1 MHKNLVVKMMCDV
14 VNEMNLEIA
23 QAQGANPEEAKAVIE
38 QHQPQLVHVNT
49 MILDK
54 LITSGLITVD

>member
-1 MHKNLVVKMMCDV
+1 MHKNLIVKIMCDV
-14 VNEMNLEIA
+14 VNEMNFEIA
-23 QAQGANPEEAKAVIE
+23 QAQGANPEEAKAAIE

-54 LITSGLITVD
+54 LIESGIVTID